1 MSRYYDHEC
10 SLGIIWSIGNVHV
23 EQWTILSQMYSDGS
37 ELLLGLLCSF
47 HVTFVL
53 RLVSKMQHNTDK
65 QNTGQNIGTK

>member
-1 MSRYYDHEC
+1 M
-10 SLGIIWSIGNVHV
+10 
-23 EQWTILSQMYSDGS
+23 ILSQMYSDDS

-47 HVTFVL
+47 DVTFGL